1 MKNLLKKI
9 YNLDFF
15 SKIIIFLLL
24 ILIGYLFYT
33 ITLDINKKS
42 TSDNNLLEVSQKKN
56 ITINEYFFESYQVNR
71 YADDVK
77 LYIKI
82 NEEITVDDL
91 KKLEFKLIPNQP
103 IEVTL
108 FASNLIEIKY
118 LEKSPADLKENILIV
133 LDSGKQLL
141 RINYKNLSVEDSKA
155 EILPFK
161 RTE

>member
-1 MKNLLKKI
+1 M
-9 YNLDFF
+9 
-15 SKIIIFLLL
+15 
-24 ILIGYLFYT
+24 IGYLFYT

-118 LEKSPADLKENILIV
+118 LEKSPADLKENILIQKNNVRNVDKV
-133 LDSGKQLL
+133 L
-141 RINYKNLSVEDSKA
+141 YNL
-155 EILPFK
+155 
-161 RTE
+161 

>member
-1 MKNLLKKI
+1 M
-9 YNLDFF
+9 
-15 SKIIIFLLL
+15 
-24 ILIGYLFYT
+24 
-33 ITLDINKKS
+33 
-42 TSDNNLLEVSQKKN
+42 
-56 ITINEYFFESYQVNR
+56 
-71 YADDVK
+71 
-77 LYIKI
+77 
-82 NEEITVDDL
+82 DDL